1 MVFNLTGVVLPM
13 VFSPRARSPGG
24 QLPPPDIYV
33 SLVDSLYSDRRSL
46 LIGSVAAAMTAVIT
60 AAWTG
65 DVLLYAGAAA
75 IAVVAAIRLQQMRNY
90 ARQRGTLSVAA
101 TRQWERLYVVGAAAH
116 VAILGLFCFYALTQT
131 SDPFVQLFA
140 FSLTLAY
147 LVGIAGRNFASDL
160 LVDSQII
167 CAGVPM
173 TLALLVAGPPYFLIF
188 VFVLLPLFLA
198 IKLMA
203 ARLKSTLLDAVISAR
218 DVKLLATRFNTALNN
233 MPHGLAMFDES
244 QVLVVA
250 NRRLGELLRHPFDS
264 EASSTT
270 AHRVLLDCAEAGVI
284 SNADALR
291 LVGEFDD
298 RLSGRTLG
306 DLELETRDRRTLALS
321 FEPMERGGSVVL
333 VEDVTERKDAE
344 ARIRQLARYDPL
356 TGLPNRNLLH
366 EQMEAM
372 LGTARHDRQLYAVLF
387 IDLDRF
393 KQVNDTLG
401 HAFGDRLL
409 CAVSDRLRTLVG
421 APDLIARFGGD
432 EFVVILAA
440 IQAENNAAAMAERI
454 VSALA
459 EPYSI
464 DDHRVVIGCSIGIAV
479 AAGGDADEDR
489 LLKNADMALYRAK
502 AEGRGGWQFFEP
514 EMDVRAQVRRSLEL
528 ELRIAAEK
536 KLLRVFYQPLVDLRT
551 KRFSTCEA
559 LLRWEHPERGW
570 VSPAEFIPI
579 AEDTG
584 LIVEI
589 GEWALGQA
597 CMDCATWPTDVRV
610 AVNLS
615 PVQFRR
621 GGLVGAVRNALAIS
635 GLPPNRLELE
645 ITESVLLHDNAITR
659 MTLQQLRDMGVRIAL
674 DDFGTGY
681 SSLSY
686 LQNFQLDKV
695 KLDRSFLQG
704 IGTGHRSLILLRGIA
719 KLSADLGMLV
729 AVEGIETEEQ
739 VSLIAAVPHIDE
751 VQGFYF
757 SRAIP
762 SHQLRK
768 LLATDT
774 PKTRVA

>member
-1 MVFNLTGVVLPM
+1 M
-13 VFSPRARSPGG
+13 
-24 QLPPPDIYV
+24 PPPDIYV

-387 IDLDRF
+387 IDLD
-393 KQVNDTLG
+393 
-401 HAFGDRLL
+401 
-409 CAVSDRLRTLVG
+409 
-421 APDLIARFGGD
+421 
-432 EFVVILAA
+432 
-440 IQAENNAAAMAERI
+440 
-454 VSALA
+454 
-459 EPYSI
+459 
-464 DDHRVVIGCSIGIAV
+464 
-479 AAGGDADEDR
+479 
-489 LLKNADMALYRAK
+489 
-502 AEGRGGWQFFEP
+502 
-514 EMDVRAQVRRSLEL
+514 
-528 ELRIAAEK
+528 
-536 KLLRVFYQPLVDLRT
+536 
-551 KRFSTCEA
+551 
-559 LLRWEHPERGW
+559 
-570 VSPAEFIPI
+570 
-579 AEDTG
+579 
-584 LIVEI
+584 
-589 GEWALGQA
+589 
-597 CMDCATWPTDVRV
+597 
-610 AVNLS
+610 
-615 PVQFRR
+615 
-621 GGLVGAVRNALAIS
+621 
-635 GLPPNRLELE
+635 
-645 ITESVLLHDNAITR
+645 
-659 MTLQQLRDMGVRIAL
+659 
-674 DDFGTGY
+674 
-681 SSLSY
+681 
-686 LQNFQLDKV
+686 
-695 KLDRSFLQG
+695 
-704 IGTGHRSLILLRGIA
+704 
-719 KLSADLGMLV
+719 
-729 AVEGIETEEQ
+729 
-739 VSLIAAVPHIDE
+739 
-751 VQGFYF
+751 
-757 SRAIP
+757 
-762 SHQLRK
+762 
-768 LLATDT
+768 
-774 PKTRVA
+774 